1 MLQSLYIKN
10 YALIDKLSIE
20 FNSGFNIVT
29 GETGAGKSIVLGALG
44 LILGQRA
51 DLTVLRDKNKK
62 CTVEGSFAV
71 KEYFLEDFFIEN
83 ELDYDDQTILR
94 REITPAGKSRAF
106 INDTPVNL
114 KTIRELALRL
124 IDIHSQHQNLELGNR
139 LFQLK
144 LVDLVAKN
152 QSILSNYQKRFS
164 EYSTAKTKYAD
175 LVSEAEQAKKDL
187 DYFQFQFQ
195 QLEEAKLKP
204 GEQSELESEQ
214 NQLEH
219 AEDIKL
225 TFGQLNQD
233 LESDEQGVLT
243 RLKEHV
249 NRLNKM
255 SDYFTEAKELH
266 QRLESC
272 YLELQDLA
280 EESSA
285 VAERVEH
292 DPARIQLV
300 AERLDLIYSLQ
311 QKFHVATV
319 EELLEVQEDLD
330 QKIGQ
335 VASYDEEIA
344 RYEQLIAQQEK
355 TLNELAAELTKSR
368 TGVSETVQ
376 QSVVGMLQKLG
387 MPNAVFQLYFELT
400 DQLGQMGK
408 DEVRFLFS
416 ANKSAE
422 PQEISKI
429 ASGGEMSRLML
440 ALKSLITDSKSLPTI
455 VFDEIDTGISGE
467 IAVKM
472 GDILKGISTKMQ
484 VINIT
489 HLPQIAAK
497 GDHHYQVYKFDEGE
511 KTFTSIR
518 KLENSERVDEL
529 AQMLSGDRNSDTA
542 RETARELLD

>member
-1 MLQSLYIKN
+1 VLQSLYIKN

-344 RYEQLIAQQEK
+344 RYEQLIALQEK

>member
-20 FNSGFNIVT
+20 FNSGFNIIT
-29 GETGAGKSIVLGALG
+29 GETGAGKSILLGALG

-51 DLTVLRDKNKK
+51 DLSVLRDKKKK
-62 CTVEGSFAV
+62 CTVEGCFGVPAYGLEEFFA
-71 KEYFLEDFFIEN
+71 EH

-124 IDIHSQHQNLELGNR
+124 IDIHSQHQNLDLGNR

-144 LVDLVAKN
+144 LVDLVARNKA
-152 QSILSNYQKRFS
+152 L
-164 EYSTAKTKYAD
+164 
-175 LVSEAEQAKKDL
+175 LVSYQSLFRIYSETKNNYIRLVEEADQARKDL
-187 DYFQFQFQ
+187 DYFQFQFN
-195 QLEEAKLKP
+195 QLDEAKLNT
-204 GEQSELESEQ
+204 GEQTALETEQ
-214 NQLEH
+214 NQLDH
-219 AEDIKL
+219 AEEIKR
-225 TFGQLNQD
+225 TFGQLAEALD
-233 LESDEQGVLT
+233 SEELGLLT
-243 RLKEHV
+243 HLKEQV
-249 NRLNKM
+249 NQLRKM
-255 SDYFTEAKELH
+255 SDYFVDAKSLH
-266 QRLESC
+266 ERLESC
-272 YLELQDLA
+272 YLELKDISD
-280 EESSA
+280 ESA
-285 VAERVEH
+285 TVAERVEH
-292 DPARIQLV
+292 DPARIQQV
-300 AERLDLIYSLQ
+300 AGRLDLIYSLQ
-311 QKFHVATV
+311 QKFNVATV
-319 EELLEVQEDLD
+319 EELLALQDELE

-335 VASYDEEIA
+335 VESSDEELTA
-344 RYEQLIAQQEK
+344 LEALLKKQE
-355 TLNELAAELTKSR
+355 TELSTMAAELTQRRKA
-368 TGVSETVQ
+368 VSVNFQ
-376 QSVVGMLQKLG
+376 QSVVDMLRKLG
-387 MPNAVFQLYFELT
+387 MANAVFQLSFEST
-400 DQLGQMGK
+400 EQLGAMGK

-422 PQEISKI
+422 VQEISKI
-429 ASGGEMSRLML
+429 ASGGEMSRVML

-472 GDILKGISTKMQ
+472 GDILKAISSKMQ

-497 GDHHYQVYKFDEGE
+497 GDHHYQVYKFDEE
-511 KTFTSIR
+511 DQTFTSIR
-518 KLENSERVDEL
+518 KLENSERVEEL

>member
-152 QSILSNYQKRFS
+152 ESILSNYQERFS

-249 NRLNKM
+249 NRLSKM

-335 VASYDEEIA
+335 VASFDEEIA

>member
-20 FNSGFNIVT
+20 FNSGFNIIT

-51 DLTVLRDKNKK
+51 DLSVLRDKSKK

-71 KEYFLEDFFIEN
+71 KNYHLDEFFKKN

-124 IDIHSQHQNLELGNR
+124 IDIHSQHQNLELGSR
-139 LFQLK
+139 IFQLN

-152 QSILSNYQKRFS
+152 ESILSRYQQLFHA
-164 EYSTAKTKYAD
+164 YSKTRAGYNELVEEAD
-175 LVSEAEQAKKDL
+175 QAKKDL
-187 DYFQFQFQ
+187 DYFQFQFN
-195 QLEEAKLKP
+195 QLNEAKLVA
-204 GEQSELESEQ
+204 GEQADLETEQ

-219 AEDIKL
+219 AEEIKL
-225 TFGQLNQD
+225 TFGKLAED
-233 LESDEQGVLT
+233 FESDELGLLTHLKDHIT
-243 RLKEHV
+243 RLG
-249 NRLNKM
+249 KM
-255 SDYFTEAKELH
+255 SDYFAEASGLH
-266 QRLESC
+266 DRLQSC
-272 YLELQDLA
+272 YLELKDISD
-280 EESSA
+280 ESAS
-285 VAERVEH
+285 VAEHVEH
-292 DPARIQLV
+292 DAGRIQLV
-300 AERLDLIYSLQ
+300 ADRLDLIYSLE
-311 QKFHVATV
+311 QKFNVATV
-319 EELLEVQEDLD
+319 EELITVQNELD
-330 QKIGQ
+330 DKIGQ
-335 VASYDEEIA
+335 IASFENEIA
-344 RYEQLIAQQEK
+344 AFEKQMAEQEHN
-355 TLNELAAELTKSR
+355 LNQLAGELTKSR
-368 TGVSETVQ
+368 QSVAGTFQ
-376 QSVVGMLQKLG
+376 KSVVGMLQKLG
-387 MPNAVFQLYFELT
+387 MPNAVFQLNFELS
-400 DQLGQMGK
+400 DQLGVMGK

-416 ANKSAE
+416 ANKNAE
-422 PQEISKI
+422 VQEISKI

-455 VFDEIDTGISGE
+455 IFDEIDTGISGE

-472 GDILKGISTKMQ
+472 GDILKTISSKMQ

-497 GDHHYQVYKFDEGE
+497 GDHHYQVYKFDQDEQ
-511 KTFTSIR
+511 TFTSIR

>member
-335 VASYDEEIA
+335 VASFDEEIA

-387 MPNAVFQLYFELT
+387 MPNAVFQLYFEWT

>member
-20 FNSGFNIVT
+20 FNNGFNIIT

-51 DLTVLRDKNKK
+51 DLSVLRDKHKK

-71 KEYFLEDFFIEN
+71 KEYRLEEFFVEN
-83 ELDYDDQTILR
+83 ELDYDDHTILR

-144 LVDLVAKN
+144 LIDLVAKN
-152 QSILSNYQKRFS
+152 QSLLSNYQKLFYEYTETKA
-164 EYSTAKTKYAD
+164 EYSA
-175 LVSEAEQAKKDL
+175 LVSKADQAKKDL

-195 QLEEAKLKP
+195 QLDEAKLKA
-204 GEQSELESEQ
+204 GEQGELESEQ

-225 TFGQLNQD
+225 TFGQLAED
-233 LESDEQGVLT
+233 LDSEEQGILL

-255 SDYFTEAKELH
+255 RDYFPETKELH

-272 YLELQDLA
+272 YLELKDLA
-280 EESSA
+280 DESLV

-319 EELLEVQEDLD
+319 EELLGVQEDLD

-335 VASYDEEIA
+335 VASFDEEIA
-344 RYEQLIAQQEK
+344 RFERLLIEQEAKLK
-355 TLNELAAELTKSR
+355 ELAAGLTKSR
-368 TGVSETVQ
+368 TGVAGTVQ
-376 QSVVGMLQKLG
+376 QSVVEMLQKLG

-400 DQLGQMGK
+400 DQLGVMGN

-422 PQEISKI
+422 AQEISKI

-440 ALKSLITDSKSLPTI
+440 ALKSLITDSTSLPTI

-467 IAVKM
+467 IALKM
-472 GDILKGISTKMQ
+472 GDILKGISAKMQ

-529 AQMLSGDRNSDTA
+529 AQMLSGDRNSNTA
-542 RETARELLD
+542 RETARELLE

>member
-1 MLQSLYIKN
+1 MLQTLYIKN

-20 FNSGFNIVT
+20 LNTGFNIIT
-29 GETGAGKSIVLGALG
+29 GETGAGKSILLGALG

-62 CTVEGSFAV
+62 CTVEGSFDI
-71 KEYFLEDFFIEN
+71 KNYQLSDFFDQN

-114 KTIRELALRL
+114 KTIRELALQL

-152 QSILSNYQKRFS
+152 RSILEKYQQSFRL
-164 EYSTAKTKYAD
+164 YSTTKSTYNK
-175 LVSEAEQAKKDL
+175 LIEQADQARKDL
-187 DYFQFQFQ
+187 DYFEFQFN
-195 QLEEAKLKP
+195 QLDEAKLKQ
-204 GEQSELESEQ
+204 GEQEELEAEQ
-214 NQLEH
+214 KQLEH
-219 AEDIKL
+219 AEEIKL
-225 TFGQLNQD
+225 TFGQLND
-233 LESDEQGVLT
+233 ALEGDEIGLLSN
-243 RLKEHV
+243 LKDQV
-249 NRLNKM
+249 NRLGKM
-255 SDYFTEAKELH
+255 SDFLPEAKELH

-272 YLELQDLA
+272 YLELKDISD
-280 EESSA
+280 ESA
-285 VAERVEH
+285 GVAEKVEH
-292 DPARIQLV
+292 DPSRIQLV
-300 AERLDLIYSLQ
+300 NDRLDAIYSLQ
-311 QKFHVATV
+311 QKFNVATV
-319 EELLEVQEDLD
+319 DELIKEHDELDSKINQIASFDDEIAELENQLNEQKTELNQITEELTT
-330 QKIGQ
+330 
-335 VASYDEEIA
+335 S
-344 RYEQLIAQQEK
+344 R
-355 TLNELAAELTKSR
+355 KSVNQFF
-368 TGVSETVQ
+368 GD
-376 QSVVGMLQKLG
+376 SVVEMLQKLG
-387 MPNAVFQLYFELT
+387 MNNAVFQLDFEQT
-400 DQLGQMGK
+400 PQHTITGK

-416 ANKSAE
+416 ANKSAA

-472 GDILKGISTKMQ
+472 GDILKTLSARMQ

-497 GDHHYQVYKFDEGE
+497 GDHHYQVHKFDEGE
-511 KTFTSIR
+511 ETYTSIR
-518 KLENSERVDEL
+518 KLNDNERIDEL

-542 RETARELLD
+542 RETARELLN

>member
-542 RETARELLD
+542 RETAREL

>member
-20 FNSGFNIVT
+20 FNSGFNIIT

-51 DLTVLRDKNKK
+51 DLSVLRNKNKK

-71 KEYFLEDFFIEN
+71 KEYFLEDFFIDN
-83 ELDYDDQTILR
+83 ELDYDDHTILR

-144 LVDLVAKN
+144 LIDLVAKN
-152 QSILSNYQKRFS
+152 YSLLSDYQQLFHKYTTTKAKSS
-164 EYSTAKTKYAD
+164 E
-175 LVSEAEQAKKDL
+175 VVNQAEQARKDL
-187 DYFQFQFQ
+187 DYFQFQFT
-195 QLEEAKLKP
+195 QLDEAKLKQ
-204 GEQSELESEQ
+204 GEQADLESEQ

-225 TFGQLNQD
+225 TFGQLAAE
-233 LESDEQGVLT
+233 LESDELSILA
-243 RLKEHV
+243 RLKEQV
-249 NRLNKM
+249 NRLSKM
-255 SDYFTEAKELH
+255 RAYFDDAGELH

-272 YLELQDLA
+272 YLELKDLA
-280 EESSA
+280 DESSA
-285 VAERVEH
+285 IAERVEH
-292 DPARIQLV
+292 DPNRIQLV

-311 QKFHVATV
+311 QKFRVSTV
-319 EELLEVQEDLD
+319 EELLDIQKELD

-344 RYEQLIAQQEK
+344 RYKQLIAQQEES
-355 TLNELAAELTKSR
+355 LNQLASELTKSR
-368 TGVSETVQ
+368 TAVAKSVQ

-387 MPNAVFQLYFELT
+387 MPNAVFQLHFEVT
-400 DQLGQMGK
+400 DQLGMMGK

-416 ANKSAE
+416 ANKNSEA
-422 PQEISKI
+422 QEISKI

-472 GDILKGISTKMQ
+472 GDILKAISGRMQ

-497 GDHHYQVYKFDEGE
+497 GDHHYQVYKFDEGDE
-511 KTFTSIR
+511 TFTSIR

-529 AQMLSGDRNSDTA
+529 AQMLSGDRNSNTA
-542 RETARELLD
+542 RETARELLE

>member
-1 MLQSLYIKN
+1 MLQTLYIKN

-20 FNSGFNIVT
+20 LNTGFNIIT
-29 GETGAGKSIVLGALG
+29 GETGAGKSILLGALG

-51 DLTVLRDKNKK
+51 DLSVLRDKNKK
-62 CTVEGSFAV
+62 CTVEGSFDI
-71 KEYFLEDFFIEN
+71 KNYQLSDFFDQH

-114 KTIRELALRL
+114 KTIRELALQL

-144 LVDLVAKN
+144 LVDLVAQN
-152 QSILSNYQKRFS
+152 RSILEKYQQAFRL
-164 EYSTAKTKYAD
+164 YSSTKSTYNK
-175 LVSEAEQAKKDL
+175 LIEQADQARKDL
-187 DYFQFQFQ
+187 DYFEFQFN
-195 QLEEAKLKP
+195 QLDEAKLKP
-204 GEQSELESEQ
+204 GEQEELEAEQ

-219 AEDIKL
+219 AEEIKL
-225 TFGQLNQD
+225 TFGQLND
-233 LESDEQGVLT
+233 ALEGDEIGLLSN
-243 RLKEHV
+243 LKDQV
-249 NRLNKM
+249 NRLNKL
-255 SDYFTEAKELH
+255 SDFLPEAKELH

-272 YLELQDLA
+272 YLEMKDISD
-280 EESSA
+280 ESA
-285 VAERVEH
+285 GVAEKVEH
-292 DPARIQLV
+292 DPSRIQLV
-300 AERLDLIYSLQ
+300 NDRLDAIYSLQ
-311 QKFHVATV
+311 QKFNVATV
-319 EELLEVQEDLD
+319 DELLTERDELDLKINQIASFDDEIAELENQLNEQKTELNQVTEELTTSRKSVT
-330 QKIGQ
+330 Q
-335 VASYDEEIA
+335 VFGD
-344 RYEQLIAQQEK
+344 
-355 TLNELAAELTKSR
+355 
-368 TGVSETVQ
+368 
-376 QSVVGMLQKLG
+376 SVVGMLQKLG
-387 MPNAVFQLYFELT
+387 MTNAAFQLDFEQT
-400 DQLGQMGK
+400 PQHTITGK

-416 ANKSAE
+416 ANKSAAL
-422 PQEISKI
+422 QEISKI

-472 GDILKGISTKMQ
+472 GDILKTISTRMQ

-497 GDHHYQVYKFDEGE
+497 GDHHYQVHKFDEGDE
-511 KTFTSIR
+511 TFTSIR
-518 KLENSERVDEL
+518 KLTDNERIDEL

>member
-344 RYEQLIAQQEK
+344 RYEQLIALQEK